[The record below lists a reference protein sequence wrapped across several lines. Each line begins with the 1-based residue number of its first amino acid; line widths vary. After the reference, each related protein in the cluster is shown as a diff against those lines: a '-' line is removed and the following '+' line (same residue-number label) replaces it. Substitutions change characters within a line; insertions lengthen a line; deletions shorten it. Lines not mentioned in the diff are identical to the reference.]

1 MSAIKESITYFEK
14 GGPDN
19 TLETLRLAVAEA
31 KRLGIKKLVAASSTG
46 FTAEALMGMKE
57 AEGLDITIV
66 TLAYT
71 DREPYNRLSEEKRRA
86 FIEKGFHVCTAG
98 HALTRFGK
106 HQERQN
112 SNTPSSPGSSVRE
125 SAREPIRISTHAS
138 SCPAVPMRAGSAL
151 SLPSEE
157 KSSQKSWMPST
168 RCPMLHS
175 GLALTSPP
183 RPVSASVPAAPCF

>member
-71 DREPYNRLSEEKRRA
+71 DQEPYNRLSEEKRRA

-98 HALTRFGK
+98 HALSNS
-106 HQERQN
+106 ER
-112 SNTPSSPGSSVRE
+112 S
-125 SAREPIRISTHAS
+125 ISGTFQGAYPAEIMAHALRMIGRGTKV
-138 SCPAVPMRAGSAL
+138 CLEIGAMACDAGYIRAGESVMAVAGSGGGADTAVVLRPYPSATIL
-151 SLPSEE
+151 KTKVDRFVCKPID
-157 KSSQKSWMPST
+157 
-168 RCPMLHS
+168 
-175 GLALTSPP
+175 
-183 RPVSASVPAAPCF
+183 